1 MNGPVTL
8 AVYQAVSDASP
19 AGTIAAPD
27 GLLGGTDSRVRAR
40 ALGGRRRRVH
50 VADQPR
56 PTGTVHRVRSWL
68 LDALA
73 FLLVL
78 AALLAPNRVEDLTPW
93 VFLRLPIEAVA
104 AAAIL
109 LVLPP
114 RMGRLLAVIG
124 GAVLGLLA
132 VGKIFDMGFYEI
144 LLRPFDPVLDWGFV
158 SDGVE
163 FVSASVGGVGAIAAV
178 VVAVLLAVAVLTLTA
193 LAALRL
199 AHATVTHR
207 APAIRAVAV
216 LTVLWAGLAMLGVEV
231 APHQP
236 AAARS
241 AVVPAYD
248 RALQV
253 VASVRDRA
261 LFARQSTVDAFA
273 TTPASQLLTALRGK
287 NVILVFVES
296 YGRSALEDPGLARTV
311 VPALDAGAH
320 TLQIAGFAAKSAFLT
335 SPTVGGGSILAHST
349 LLSGLWV
356 DNAQRYRTL
365 MASDR
370 FTLDRA
376 FERAGW
382 RTVGIMPGNTGPW
395 PDASFYGFDRVYDSH
410 QLGYQGPNFSWS
422 PVPDQYVLAAMQRL
436 ELAHAG
442 HPPVLAEVP
451 LVSSH
456 TPWAPLPRLIGW
468 NDLGDGSVFRPM
480 AASGTQPGDIWPDPA
495 KVRAAYAAS
504 VAYSLNCLFS
514 YVQTY
519 GDDDTVLVV
528 LGDHQPAPIVTGG
541 DGAGRDVPITIIS
554 RDRAVLARVSRWG
567 WQDGVEPTRTAP
579 VWRMDAF
586 RDRFLTAFGAGGTL
600 GSASPSAPAAG
611 LSHGSQRPT
620 SEARVAP
627 VR

>member
-1 MNGPVTL
+1 MTE
-8 AVYQAVSDASP
+8 ASP
-19 AGTIAAPD
+19 AGTGASLD
-27 GLLGGTDSRVRAR
+27 GLLDGS
-40 ALGGRRRRVH
+40 GRRDGPRGRPAH
-50 VADQPR
+50 VANEPR
-56 PTGTVHRVRSWL
+56 PPGTVRKVRSRL

-104 AAAIL
+104 VGALL

-114 RMGRLLAVIG
+114 RMGRSVAVIG
-124 GAVLGLLA
+124 GAVLGLLTI
-132 VGKIFDMGFYEI
+132 GKIFDMGFYQI
-144 LLRPFDPVLDWGFV
+144 LLRPFDPVLDWPLV

-163 FVSASVGGVGAIAAV
+163 FVSSSVGRVGAIAAV
-178 VVAVLLAVAVLTLTA
+178 VVAALLAVAVLALTA

-199 AHATVTHR
+199 ARLTVAHR
-207 APAIRAVAV
+207 VPAIRAVA
-216 LTVLWAGLAMLGVEV
+216 LLAALWAGLAVFGVEI
-231 APHQP
+231 APNQP

-253 VASVRDRA
+253 VVSVRDKA
-261 LFARQSTVDAFA
+261 VFARQSRVDAFG
-273 TTPASQLLTALRGK
+273 TTPSSQLLTGLRGK
-287 NVILVFVES
+287 NVVLVFVES
-296 YGRSALEDPGLARTV
+296 YGRSALEDSGLARTV
-311 VPALDAGAH
+311 VPALEAGAH
-320 TLQIAGFAAKSAFLT
+320 TLQTAGFTAKSAFLT

-356 DNAQRYRTL
+356 DNTQRYQSL

-376 FERAGW
+376 FERAGS
-382 RTVGIMPGNTGPW
+382 RTVGIMPGNSGPW

-410 QLGYQGPNFSWS
+410 QLGYQGPSFSWS

-436 ELAHAG
+436 ELAKAG

-456 TPWAPLPRLIGW
+456 TPWAPLPRLIPW
-468 NDLGDGSVFRPM
+468 NDLGDGSVFGPM
-480 AASGTQPGDIWPDPA
+480 AGAGTQPGTSGPTPPRSGPPMQHRSPTRWTASSPTSRPTGRRHHARHPRRPPACADRHGRRQRWPRCA
-495 KVRAAYAAS
+495 
-504 VAYSLNCLFS
+504 
-514 YVQTY
+514 
-519 GDDDTVLVV
+519 
-528 LGDHQPAPIVTGG
+528 DHDHRPGPGHP
-541 DGAGRDVPITIIS
+541 GAG
-554 RDRAVLARVSRWG
+554 VSMG

-586 RDRFLTAFGAGGTL
+586 RDRFLTAFGAGGAP
-600 GSASPSAPAAG
+600 GSAARSAPAGPSNGSRRAG
-611 LSHGSQRPT
+611 
-620 SEARVAP
+620 SEARPHRCAEVQA
-627 VR
+627 RLRGAAHASQG